1 VTAASE
7 LLTSLGLPTG
17 DRHDLPA
24 SEHRFPDGAAY
35 RIEIPS
41 VEGPAAM
48 HAVIDEADRLG
59 VPVLRV
65 SQGSGVMLL
74 RDADIA
80 EMVALGAARGVEVSL
95 FVGPRAPWEGTAQ
108 ALAPDGKHLGW
119 RHTGMDQIAY
129 AFDDVARAAALGI
142 RSVLVADEGLLWLLD
157 QARRRGSLPKNMI
170 FKGSVVLGAA
180 NPLGIRLLIENGL
193 NTINVSPDSSL
204 ARLAAL
210 RQVVAQPIDMYI
222 EAPDSLGGFTRYHEI
237 PDVVRVAAPVYLKFG
252 LRNAPALYPSG
263 AHLEALAVSTARERV
278 RRAAIGLELLA
289 RQGSNFTTSKPHAAG
304 LGVPESAL

>member
-48 HAVIDEADRLG
+48 HAVINEADRLA

-74 RDADIA
+74 RDAEIA

-108 ALAPDGKHLGW
+108 ALAPDGKQLGW

-129 AFDDVARAAALGI
+129 AFEDVARAAALGI
-142 RSVLVADEGLLWLLD
+142 RSVLIADEGLLWLVD
-157 QARRRGSLPKNMI
+157 QARRRGALPKTMI

-237 PDVVRVAAPVYLKFG
+237 PEIVRVAAPVYLKFG

-263 AHLEALAVSTARERV
+263 AHLEPVAVATARERV

-289 RQGSNFTTSKPHAAG
+289 RQGGDLATSKPHAAG
-304 LGVPESAL
+304 LGVPEPAQ

>member
-48 HAVIDEADRLG
+48 HAVINEADRLA

-74 RDADIA
+74 RDAEIA

-108 ALAPDGKHLGW
+108 ALAPDGKQLGW

-142 RSVLVADEGLLWLLD
+142 RSVLVADEGLLWLVD
-157 QARRRGSLPKNMI
+157 QARRRGALPKTMI

-237 PDVVRVAAPVYLKFG
+237 PEIVRVAAPVYLKFG

-263 AHLEALAVSTARERV
+263 AHLEPVAVATARERV

-289 RQGSNFTTSKPHAAG
+289 RQGGDLATSKPHAAG
-304 LGVPESAL
+304 LGVPEPAQ

>member
-1 VTAASE
+1 
-7 LLTSLGLPTG
+7 
-17 DRHDLPA
+17 
-24 SEHRFPDGAAY
+24 
-35 RIEIPS
+35 
-41 VEGPAAM
+41 M
-48 HAVIDEADRLG
+48 HAVINEADRLA

-74 RDADIA
+74 RDAEIA

-108 ALAPDGKHLGW
+108 ALAPDGKQLGW

-129 AFDDVARAAALGI
+129 AFEDVARAAALGI
-142 RSVLVADEGLLWLLD
+142 RSVLIADEGLLWLVD
-157 QARRRGSLPKNMI
+157 QARRRGALPKTMI

-237 PDVVRVAAPVYLKFG
+237 PEIVRVAAPVYLKFG

-263 AHLEALAVSTARERV
+263 AHLEPVAVATARERV

-289 RQGSNFTTSKPHAAG
+289 RQGGDLATSKPHAAG
-304 LGVPESAL
+304 LGVPEPAQ